1 MQYKD
6 YYKILGVDEKADD
19 ATIKKAFRK
28 LAKEY
33 HPDKNKGDKKAEQKF
48 KEISEAYE
56 ALSDK
61 EKRQKYDNLRRGFH
75 GGNNAEFDP
84 SQFGF
89 KWSQPNQNS
98 GYTYTTYS
106 SGGEFSDFF
115 DMLFGNR
122 SRRFTG
128 ARSQGFG
135 GFEGFGREAAGQDV
149 EADLEISI
157 EEGYHGGKKRIA
169 IDVGSGRKTLDIN
182 IKPGM
187 MEGEKIK
194 LKGQGAKG
202 TNGKHGDLYLKVKL
216 HTGAYQLEG
225 LDLVKELKL
234 MPWDAAL
241 GATIQIP
248 TLEGKA
254 KVKIPAGVTCGK
266 RIRVSGK
273 GYQNRNGKRGD
284 LFIKVKID
292 NPKELSSEQRT
303 LYEKL
308 RDTARAK

>member
-33 HPDKNKGDKKAEQKF
+33 HPDKNKGDKKAEQRF

-61 EKRQKYDNLRRGFH
+61 EKRQKYDALRQGFH

-84 SQFGF
+84 SQYGYR
-89 KWSQPNQNS
+89 WSQPNSNS
-98 GYTYTTYS
+98 GYTYTSY
-106 SGGEFSDFF
+106 SGGGDFSDFF

-122 SRRFTG
+122 SNRFTG
-128 ARSQGFG
+128 AKRQGFS
-135 GFEGFGREAAGQDV
+135 GFDGFSRQSAGQDV
-149 EADLEISI
+149 EATLEITL

-169 IDVGSGRKTLDIN
+169 IDIGGGRKTLDIN

-194 LKGQGAKG
+194 LKGQGAQG
-202 TNGKHGDLYLKVKL
+202 GDLYLKVKL
-216 HTGAYQLEG
+216 QSGAYRMER
-225 LDLVKELKL
+225 LDLIKELKI

-254 KVKIPAGVTCGK
+254 KVKIPAGANGGQ

-273 GYQNRNGKRGD
+273 GYQNRQGKRGD
-284 LFIKVKID
+284 LFIQVIID
-292 NPKELSSEQRT
+292 NPKELNSEQRA
-303 LYEKL
+303 LYQKL
-308 RDTARAK
+308 KEAARAKRT